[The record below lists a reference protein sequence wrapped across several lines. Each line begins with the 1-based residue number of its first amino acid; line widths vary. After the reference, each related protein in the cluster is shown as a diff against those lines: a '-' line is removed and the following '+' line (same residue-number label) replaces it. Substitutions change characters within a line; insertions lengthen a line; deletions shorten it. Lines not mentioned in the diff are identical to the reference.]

1 MAISLS
7 IKNVPNDLAARL
19 RSRAERN
26 HRSLQGEL
34 LAILEGATN
43 EPCVVGS
50 IGGAGNQRV
59 AETSP
64 TPRLLARLLAI
75 AGDRRIE
82 STKRLTREQ
91 AHDRRSLRKAG
102 I

>member
-7 IKNVPNDLAARL
+7 IKKVPDDLAARL

-34 LAILEGATN
+34 LAILEGALN
-43 EPCVVGS
+43 EPYVVGA

-64 TPRLLARLLAI
+64 TDGLLARLLAI
-75 AGDRRIE
+75 AGDRRVE
-82 STKRLTREQ
+82 STNRLTREQ
-91 AHDRRSLRKAG
+91 AHDRNSLRKAG